1 VSQPQVE
8 IVPLTDDQIDAI
20 HDARF
25 VTTSQD
31 HTMAFALTTDEAL
44 AEILPGSG
52 SSYWRSR
59 NPDVREWEV
68 RIVHP
73 EAVALI
79 IEIQEARK
87 TA

>member
-1 VSQPQVE
+1 
-8 IVPLTDDQIDAI
+8 
-20 HDARF
+20 
-25 VTTSQD
+25 
-31 HTMAFALTTDEAL
+31 MAFALTTDEAL